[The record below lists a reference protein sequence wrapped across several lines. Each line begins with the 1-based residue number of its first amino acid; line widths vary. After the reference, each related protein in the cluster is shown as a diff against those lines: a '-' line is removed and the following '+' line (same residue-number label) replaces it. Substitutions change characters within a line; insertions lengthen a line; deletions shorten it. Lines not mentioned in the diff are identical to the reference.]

1 MTAHRC
7 NLLIKMPNLGVPF
20 WIQHKVNWWIVQS
33 QPHLSASW
41 IRSVS
46 LTRKLNF
53 SVFQMRNV
61 TGVAHLS
68 MILNFLQWD
77 TGIIKLQVSFLLPG
91 FREFML
97 ESRLFRW
104 NVDLFLTKIPFAGN
118 LLQDVNV
125 CSKRI
130 PKWYVLLPN
139 SSNFMHA
146 ELLFD
151 QYNPINS
158 RNFRI
163 CTKVEFVISLKD
175 NIWNSPNF
183 SNENFPNF
191 TKKTGK
197 RIHLGGIFSYSF
209 IGIQE
214 IHDRKF
220 LKNFQMPCVVKFSN
234 ASQLVHV

>member
-1 MTAHRC
+1 MTARRC
-7 NLLIKMPNLGVPF
+7 NLLIKMPNLWVPF

-33 QPHLSASW
+33 QPYLSACW

-68 MILNFLQWD
+68 ILQWD
-77 TGIIKLQVSFLLPG
+77 TGIIKLQVSFLLPE
-91 FREFML
+91 FRL

-104 NVDLFLTKIPFAGN
+104 NVDLFLTKLPFAGN

-139 SSNFMHA
+139 FSNFMHA

-151 QYNPINS
+151 QYNSLNS

-163 CTKVEFVISLKD
+163 
-175 NIWNSPNF
+175 WNPFYQSGIC
-183 SNENFPNF
+183 NF
-191 TKKTGK
+191 TQGQYLK
-197 RIHLGGIFSYSF
+197 FF
-209 IGIQE
+209 
-214 IHDRKF
+214 KF
-220 LKNFQMPCVVKFSN
+220 L
-234 ASQLVHV
+234 